1 MLKRTAAER
10 GAPALRAAFTLPFA
24 AAAMAAAAIVAT
36 VATAAEANA
45 YPVTVRSCGRDVTF
59 ERAPARAVSNDVNL
73 TEMMIALGLQTRM
86 AGYTGIAGWKTGNA
100 RLRAALAGVPELATH
115 YPSLEA
121 LVDARA
127 DFYFAGWN
135 YGMHPGGPVTPASL
149 ERFGIRTYEL
159 TESCSLVMRRPPA
172 SLDDVYR
179 DLANLGRIFG
189 VDARAAQV
197 AGAMRARIDAVRR
210 TLASAAGGGTPPRVF
225 VYDSGT
231 DKPMTAGALA
241 MPTALIAA
249 AGGRNV
255 MDDVPRGW
263 TRVGWES
270 VVARDPQ
277 AIVIVDYS
285 AVTAEQKKQF
295 LLSQP
300 ALAQVEAIRAR
311 RFIVIP
317 YDAATPGVENAA
329 AVETIARGL
338 HPRAFAKAAR

>member
-189 VDARAAQV
+189 VDARAA
-197 AGAMRARIDAVRR
+197 
-210 TLASAAGGGTPPRVF
+210 
-225 VYDSGT
+225 
-231 DKPMTAGALA
+231 
-241 MPTALIAA
+241 
-249 AGGRNV
+249 
-255 MDDVPRGW
+255 
-263 TRVGWES
+263 
-270 VVARDPQ
+270 
-277 AIVIVDYS
+277 
-285 AVTAEQKKQF
+285 
-295 LLSQP
+295 
-300 ALAQVEAIRAR
+300 
-311 RFIVIP
+311 
-317 YDAATPGVENAA
+317 
-329 AVETIARGL
+329 
-338 HPRAFAKAAR
+338 

>member
-24 AAAMAAAAIVAT
+24 AAAIVAT

-45 YPVTVRSCGRDVTF
+45 YPVMVRSCGRDVTF

-73 TEMMIALGLQTRM
+73 TEMMIALGLQARM

-210 TLASAAGGGTPPRVF
+210 TLASAAGGGT
-225 VYDSGT
+225 
-231 DKPMTAGALA
+231 
-241 MPTALIAA
+241 
-249 AGGRNV
+249 
-255 MDDVPRGW
+255 
-263 TRVGWES
+263 
-270 VVARDPQ
+270 
-277 AIVIVDYS
+277 
-285 AVTAEQKKQF
+285 
-295 LLSQP
+295 
-300 ALAQVEAIRAR
+300 
-311 RFIVIP
+311 
-317 YDAATPGVENAA
+317 
-329 AVETIARGL
+329 
-338 HPRAFAKAAR
+338 

>member
-1 MLKRTAAER
+1 MLKRSAASPGAARAHAARTLSFATAAMI
-10 GAPALRAAFTLPFA
+10 A
-24 AAAMAAAAIVAT
+24 AAATTGDAIAF
-36 VATAAEANA
+36 
-45 YPVTVRSCGRDVTF
+45 PVTVHSCDRDVTF
-59 ERAPARAVSNDVNL
+59 ERAPARAVSNDANL
-73 TEMMIALGLQTRM
+73 TEMMIALGLKGRM

-127 DFYFAGWN
+127 DFYFAGWG
-135 YGMHPGGPVTPASL
+135 YGMNPGGPVTPASL

-159 TESCSLVMRRPPA
+159 SESCSDVMRRPPA
-172 SLDDVYR
+172 SFDDVYR
-179 DLANLGRIFG
+179 DLTNLGRIFG

-197 AGAMRARIDAVRR
+197 VGAMRARIDAVRR
-210 TLASAAGGGTPPRVF
+210 ALAGAGAARGKAPPRVF

-231 DKPMTAGALA
+231 DKPLTAGALA
-241 MPTALIAA
+241 MPNALIAA

-255 MDDVPRGW
+255 MDDVPRSW
-263 TRVGWES
+263 TQVGWES
-270 VVARDPQ
+270 VVARNPQ

-285 AVTAEQKKQF
+285 AVTAEQKKRF

-300 ALAQVEAIRAR
+300 ALAQVDAIRAR

-317 YDAATPGVENAA
+317 YDAATPGVENAT

-338 HPRAFAKAAR
+338 HPDAFARAAR

>member
-1 MLKRTAAER
+1 MLKRRT
-10 GAPALRAAFTLPFA
+10 ALRAATLARVVCTLSLA
-24 AAAMAAAAIVAT
+24 AAAMNDAV
-36 VATAAEANA
+36 A
-45 YPVTVRSCGRDVTF
+45 YPVTVRSCDRDVTF

-73 TEMMIALGLQTRM
+73 TEMMVALGLTDRM

-115 YPSLEA
+115 YPSLET

-127 DFYFAGWN
+127 DFYFAGWG
-135 YGMHPGGPVTPASL
+135 YGMNPGGPVTPASL
-149 ERFGIRTYEL
+149 ERFGIRTYVL
-159 TESCSLVMRRPPA
+159 TESCSVAMRRPPA
-172 SLDDVYR
+172 SFDDVYR
-179 DLANLGRIFG
+179 DLTNLGRIFG

-197 AGAMRARIDAVRR
+197 VDAMRARIDTVRR
-210 TLASAAGGGTPPRVF
+210 TLARATVGKTPPRVF

-231 DKPMTAGALA
+231 DKPLTAGALA
-241 MPTALIAA
+241 MPNALIAA

-255 MDDVPRGW
+255 MDDVPRSW
-263 TRVGWES
+263 TQVGWES
-270 VVARDPQ
+270 VVARNPQ
-277 AIVIVDYS
+277 AIVIVEYS

-300 ALAQVEAIRAR
+300 ALAQVDAIRAR

-338 HPRAFAKAAR
+338 HPDAFAKAAR